1 MNLSDYITNVRT
13 MIRDVDPSN
22 PIFSDDEID
31 SFVQAG
37 VLFYS
42 RFKARRRP
50 YTLTLQSGVS
60 QYTLPS
66 DWMTVDQ
73 ETFNEAVDEKPV
85 DLRQYAGFVLPTLNA
100 VPTFNELEFVF
111 YDDDQFLLVNPAPG
125 QVAAINFTYFAEHS
139 IDDASCTI
147 PSKDAHAV
155 ILASASQALNTLAV
169 DRGLK
174 MQKYKIGQGL
184 QIDDSEIAKR
194 MQEQAQKYYEQFERL
209 IRMRPF
215 GVMG

>member
-1 MNLSDYITNVRT
+1 MLLSDYVTNVRT
-13 MIRDVDPSN
+13 MIRDNDTNS
-22 PIFSDDEID
+22 PIFSDNEIS

-50 YTLTLQSGVS
+50 YTLNLQPGVN

-73 ETFNEAVDEKPV
+73 ETFNEAVNVKPV

-111 YDDDQFLLVNPAPG
+111 YDDDQFLMISPAPG
-125 QVAAINFTYFAEHS
+125 QVAAVNFTYFALHS
-139 IDDASCTI
+139 IDDTTCTV
-147 PSKDAHAV
+147 PAKDAHAV
-155 ILASASQALNTLAV
+155 VLASSSQALNTLAI

-184 QIDDSEIAKR
+184 QIDDTEIAKR
-194 MQEQAQKYYEQFERL
+194 MQEQAKAYYEEFERL
-209 IRMRPF
+209 VRMRPF